1 MVYSFSMTTII
12 LHGHLRDL
20 HPASIQVEANSA
32 AEAIS
37 ALQLIPAL
45 AGERGEMR
53 HSVVVEGFNSRDAL
67 YDRREIDVL
76 HIHPVMVGAGGS
88 RPGVVQVVVGIAL
101 IVVGVIAGPPGWA
114 GISQGMFYLS
124 GAMMVLGG
132 VLQLLAPQPKLDTN
146 EKSRY
151 LGTGKNTVAIGTRI
165 PMIYGRVKAY
175 GHYISFD
182 IDSGRFDGA
191 PADWYSSPYTD
202 YGQLTYSSAE
212 PQLPIESPQEQDQ
225 SPTSNFQGLAYP
237 DSMVEANVT
246 YITFNPI
253 VLLAG
258 PYDLTFANGMTLR
271 AENATAGT
279 TSRVILLGG
288 EINNMPPVGTPI
300 AFTRNHG

>member
-1 MVYSFSMTTII
+1 MTTII
-12 LHGHLRDL
+12 LHGYLRDL
-20 HPASIQVEANSA
+20 HPDPIEVEANSA

-45 AGERGEMR
+45 AGELGEKR
-53 HSVVVEGFNSRDAL
+53 HHVVVEGFASRDAL
-67 YDRREIDVL
+67 YDRRPIKTL
-76 HIHPVMVGAGGS
+76 NIRPVMQGSGRAGVGQIII
-88 RPGVVQVVVGIAL
+88 GVAL
-101 IVVGVIAGPPGWA
+101 IVVGVLTAPAGGFA
-114 GISQGMFYLS
+114 GISTGAFYLS

-182 IDSGRFDGA
+182 IDAGRFDGA
-191 PADWYSSPYTD
+191 PASWYSSPYTD
-202 YGQLTYSSAE
+202 YGSLTYSSTE
-212 PQLPIESPQEQDQ
+212 PDIPVPPPEQVDKVA
-225 SPTSNFQGLAYP
+225 TSVYQGLAYP
-237 DSMVEANVT
+237 ESMVEEWVT
-246 YITFNPI
+246 FVTFAPV

-258 PYDLTFANGMTLR
+258 NYDISFANGVNLHV
-271 AENATAGT
+271 ENTTAGT
-279 TSRVILLGG
+279 TSRVILKGG

-300 AFTRNHG
+300 TFTRNHG